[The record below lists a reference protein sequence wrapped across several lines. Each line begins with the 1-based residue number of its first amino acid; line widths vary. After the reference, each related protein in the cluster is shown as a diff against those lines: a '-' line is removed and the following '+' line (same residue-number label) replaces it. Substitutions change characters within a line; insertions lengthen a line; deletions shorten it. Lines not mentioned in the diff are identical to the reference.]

1 MSFFFPSKH
10 REMEPGHYFIRV
22 RGLKVNK
29 VRDVIPGTRRRLLQR
44 NTVRQPE
51 DSRQIRQKDVLF
63 VLSRMEIVR
72 FTAYL

>member
-1 MSFFFPSKH
+1 
-10 REMEPGHYFIRV
+10 MEPGHYFIRV